1 MSISKNE
8 KEKKLYL
15 LEVERIHNLELLQEK
30 LGMKAST
37 ILNRLFN
44 SSNNNELFNRIISTI
59 ELINDNQKSEI
70 ETQNTCISSSNNEI
84 K

>member
-70 ETQNTCISSSNNEI
+70 ETQNTCISSSVNEI